1 MGNLKDVFYELLAR
15 MDKHQYESYEA
26 IHTNILRER
35 GKKLD
40 NYEQFNL
47 AAKILSQGKTTV
59 RKPH

>member
-1 MGNLKDVFYELLAR
+1 
-15 MDKHQYESYEA
+15 MDKDQYESFEA
-26 IHTNILRER
+26 IHTNILRNR

-47 AAKILSQGKTTV
+47 AAKVLSQRKTII

>member
-1 MGNLKDVFYELLAR
+1 MGNLKDVFYELLAC

-47 AAKILSQGKTTV
+47 AAKILSQGKTTI

>member
-15 MDKHQYESYEA
+15 MDKDQYESFEA

-47 AAKILSQGKTTV
+47 AAKILSQGKTII

>member
-1 MGNLKDVFYELLAR
+1 MDNLRDVFYELLAK
-15 MDKHQYESYEA
+15 MDKDQYESFEA
-26 IHTNILRER
+26 IHTKILQER

-47 AAKILSQGKTTV
+47 AAKVLSQRKTII